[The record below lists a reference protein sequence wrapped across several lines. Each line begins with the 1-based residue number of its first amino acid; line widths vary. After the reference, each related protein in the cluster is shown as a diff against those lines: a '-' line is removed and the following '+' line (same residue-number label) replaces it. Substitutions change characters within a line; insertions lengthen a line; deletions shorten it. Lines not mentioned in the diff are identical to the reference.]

1 MLGQYTSQ
9 LLAIENYLEM
19 TYEDVIKEFYDSQK
33 FRDFISKKKT
43 KEKNKFIEKAKGVKL
58 EEKYGVINLI
68 YSLLD
73 IKRSPKDKNK
83 KKKIE

>member
-1 MLGQYTSQ
+1 M
-9 LLAIENYLEM
+9 IPKNLE
-19 TYEDVIKEFYDSQK
+19 ILFQ
-33 FRDFISKKKT
+33 KKKT

>member
-1 MLGQYTSQ
+1 M
-9 LLAIENYLEM
+9 IPKNLE
-19 TYEDVIKEFYDSQK
+19 ILFQ
-33 FRDFISKKKT
+33 KKKT

-58 EEKYGVINLI
+58 EEKYVVINLI